1 MGNRRGPK
9 VRADCK
15 WNFGKNWN
23 KQQIDWFDCWPFWW
37 FAVTPQNRFGYVKW
51 MFYSTLLRL
60 RLGQA
65 VHRSPYQ
72 LWILTLL
79 TLLICRIL
87 IIYHIP
93 SCSKCDFKE
102 LDRNDVLQL
111 ITSWG
116 CLNMKYVCVGR
127 QHVSRLQISLI
138 NIRKEDYVV
147 FNISKGPTTDRTFRR
162 MASGNWRDTVYRKL
176 SWCLG
181 KCYQRPGRQQ
191 HQNVSLIISID

>member
-1 MGNRRGPK
+1 MK
-9 VRADCK
+9 
-15 WNFGKNWN
+15 
-23 KQQIDWFDCWPFWW
+23 FW
-37 FAVTPQNRFGYVKW
+37 
-51 MFYSTLLRL
+51 
-60 RLGQA
+60 
-65 VHRSPYQ
+65 
-72 LWILTLL
+72 
-79 TLLICRIL
+79 
-87 IIYHIP
+87 
-93 SCSKCDFKE
+93 KE
-102 LDRNDVLQL
+102 LKQTTNWLIRLLAVLMICCHSSESIWICKVNVL
-111 ITSWG
+111 LYTTSTQTRTGSSSIPISIMNFDTFDMSNINHISYSIMFKMWLQG
-116 CLNMKYVCVGR
+116 ARSKWRVTINHIMRMFEYEICVGR